1 MTGQLLTVYYSINGV
16 NGEQMSSTAKQNLLM
31 AQPLTVY
38 DSINGVNSEKH
49 FVNGL
54 LKQKTTFKNI
64 KTRNFFHAILM
75 KFFFQ
80 KRLIRFVNDLKI
92 NGFY

>member
-1 MTGQLLTVYYSINGV
+1 MTGQLLTVYYSI

-64 KTRNFFHAILM
+64 KTRNFFHAILI
-75 KFFFQ
+75 KFFFS
-80 KRLIRFVNDLKI
+80 KTANPFR
-92 NGFY
+92 